1 MGKIIVVVGSS
12 NVDLIMKM
20 DHLPGRGETVTDAS
34 FYQVF
39 GGKGANTA
47 VGAARAGG
55 KVAFVNCVGED
66 AYTPAMVQ
74 NFINDGI
81 DCSMIFQEQGVPSG
95 HALVMIGRDGNNYL
109 SVAPG
114 ANYLLTPEKMET
126 TKDLIRDAAIIMLQN
141 EIPNETNDYILALA
155 ENFRIP
161 VIWNFAPFKERDT
174 SAIAKSSVLVVNE
187 VEAHLLSGIEIVSEK
202 SIAGAA
208 ETLRKMGASNVVITL
223 GADGAYA
230 VGENF
235 ACRLPAFSVNAV
247 DTTAAGDIF
256 CGALAVALT
265 ENVSWENA
273 LQFASAASALS
284 VTKIGAQP
292 SAPFRTEIDE
302 FLRNRLPG

>member
-1 MGKIIVVVGSS
+1 MGKKIVVVGSS

-141 EIPNETNDYILALA
+141 EIPNETNDYILAMA

-161 VIWNFAPFKERDT
+161 VIWNFAPFKDRDT

-235 ACRLPAFSVNAV
+235 ACRLPAFSVKAV

-302 FLRNRLPG
+302 FLRNRLPT